1 MLSCSARS
9 VIDFARPRSIRAPV
23 VRLDGAL
30 SRARAP
36 FGKPASMRAALYLRV
51 STLNGQSTDNRR
63 LDLERVAERHGWQVV
78 EIYEDTGI
86 SGARGRENRPA
97 FDRMHKGAVRRDFD
111 VILAWLVD
119 RLGRSLQDLVA
130 FLSEIHAKGVELY
143 LHQQGIDTTTPS
155 GKAMFQMMG
164 VRRVRARDDPRTRA
178 GRAEAHQGQGQEAGT
193 SDDVTCQGARIRVD
207 LDRTASALNSC
218 AARPCVGAV
227 HGRAP
232 RGRSRRSLAAE
243 FLKTGLHERG

>member
-1 MLSCSARS
+1 
-9 VIDFARPRSIRAPV
+9 
-23 VRLDGAL
+23 
-30 SRARAP
+30 
-36 FGKPASMRAALYLRV
+36 MRAALYLRV
-51 STLNGQSTDNRR
+51 STLNGQSTDNQR

-111 VILAWLVD
+111 VILAWLVA

-130 FLSEIHAKGVELY
+130 FLSEIHAKGVELC

-164 VRRVRARDDPRTRA
+164 VFAEFERAMTRERVLAGPKRARAR
-178 GRAEAHQGQGQEAGT
+178 GKKLGT
-193 SDDVTCQGARIRVD
+193 SDDLTCQGARHPSRPRSNSIGAQLVRGKALRWSCSRSSASWSFATLTSGGIFEDRVA
-207 LDRTASALNSC
+207 RTRLA
-218 AARPCVGAV
+218 AARTYQAAPSFVGLSPSPW
-227 HGRAP
+227 P
-232 RGRSRRSLAAE
+232 RSKPRQ
-243 FLKTGLHERG
+243 